1 MQRWKKGLF
10 IGLFSS
16 LLWEQQSVQAA
27 IGLTAPKGEHPFA
40 PEAGKQTGVVL
51 PIVRSVTPPWAPV
64 QEPEPMES
72 ITNHR
77 LLLQEQKLAEQAEAE
92 QYQTEEEQRL
102 SEKEQRQA
110 VIAEPERAMQQ
121 KRALQQNRPLHLA
134 SRGDLLEAPARAGPS
149 AAPAVNAN
157 TRRSAPASNP
167 APQLIQQS
175 GATATQAGRLT
186 RAAMQYRGAPYV
198 YGGTDPSGFDCSGF
212 IQYVYQQCGITLPRT
227 TYQQAAAGVPV
238 TRSALQPGDLV
249 FFSCGG
255 QAMSHAGIYLG
266 DGTFIHAD
274 QTHGIAVDEL
284 DGSYWSSVYQTGV
297 RVR

>member
-51 PIVRSVTPPWAPV
+51 PIVRSVSPPWAPE

-72 ITNHR
+72 VTNHR
-77 LLLQEQKLAEQAEAE
+77 LLTAEQKLAEQAEE
-92 QYQTEEEQRL
+92 
-102 SEKEQRQA
+102 EQRQA
-110 VIAEPERAMQQ
+110 ETAERELV
-121 KRALQQNRPLHLA
+121 LQQNRPPQLA
-134 SRGDLLEAPARAGPS
+134 SRGDLLEAPPRASQS
-149 AAPAVNAN
+149 AAPGSNAYA
-157 TRRSAPASNP
+157 RRSAPASNP

-175 GATATQAGRLT
+175 GATSTQAGRLT

-238 TRSALQPGDLV
+238 SRSALQPGDLV

-255 QAMSHAGIYLG
+255 QATSHAGIYLG